1 MLTKT
6 AKIIIITAVAVAIS
20 LIILS
25 DFFVLQSRFYGT
37 KTITVSKGEGLRK
50 VADNLQKERVINS
63 SLIFTIYAVA
73 TNNAKNVRVGQY
85 EFDGTENIPGVIA
98 IITKGRVVEKQ
109 ITIIEGWN
117 LADIGEYVDNLKIGN
132 ADEFFKLAG
141 KPLYLNRSLIR
152 EDCQGLIGEGINNYN
167 NEYSFLADKPGDTNL
182 EGYLFPDSYRI
193 SFGAD
198 IMAVIKIMLDN
209 FDRKLTPALRAE
221 IKRQDKSIA
230 EIVTM
235 ASLLEREVKTLS
247 EKQIVAG
254 ILWKRLS
261 IGMPLQVDST
271 VLYSLGPRD
280 RVSYVDTA
288 TCSPYNTYR
297 RKGLPIGPISNPGI
311 DSIMAAI
318 YPEKSDYL
326 YYLSTKDGRT
336 LFSRT
341 LEEHNIKKEKY
352 LR

>member
-1 MLTKT
+1 
-6 AKIIIITAVAVAIS
+6 VVAIIS
-20 LIILS
+20 SIILS
-25 DFFVLQSRFYGT
+25 DFVVFASRFNGT
-37 KTITVSKGEGLRK
+37 RTVTINKGDGLRK
-50 VADNLQKERVINS
+50 VAVNLQNERVINS
-63 SLIFTIYAVA
+63 SLLFTVYAVV
-73 TNNAKNVRVGQY
+73 TGNAKNIKAGQY
-85 EFDGTENIPGVIA
+85 EFNGTESIPGIIN
-98 IITKGRVVEKQ
+98 IITMGMVIEKT

-117 LADIGEYVDNLKIGN
+117 LADIGEYLDNLKIGN
-132 ADEFFKLAG
+132 VDDFFKLAG
-141 KPLYLNRSLIR
+141 KPLYLNRSSIQ
-152 EDCQGLIGEGINNYN
+152 EDCRGLIGGGINNYN
-167 NEYSFLADKPGDTNL
+167 NEYLFLADKPKDTNL

-193 SFGAD
+193 PFDAD
-198 IMAVIKIMLDN
+198 TKVVIKIMLDN
-209 FDRKLTPALRAE
+209 FDRKLTSELRAE
-221 IKRQDKSIA
+221 ISRQNKSIT
-230 EIVTM
+230 EIITM
-235 ASLLEREVKTLS
+235 ASLLEKEVKTIS
-247 EKQIVAG
+247 EKKIVSG

-261 IGMPLQVDST
+261 IGMLLQVDST

-297 RKGLPIGPISNPGI
+297 HKGLPIGPISNPGI

-326 YYLSTKDGRT
+326 YYLSTKDGQT